1 MHSLG
6 LPPGSQP
13 RRQRRT
19 RLRSEQVI
27 GNQRIGSTW
36 IVGRVEDNRME
47 SSYYIDFEIDQL
59 RIWCEEREIYFY
71 LLCCMFGKLSQDLG
85 RQATFVSF
93 FHLHSLVIRWFH
105 AYLFFFISASLP
117 YWYYKSERN
126 TNLSLWN
133 ISLHLCW
140 KRRIKMLSTH

>member
-47 SSYYIDFEIDQL
+47 SE
-59 RIWCEEREIYFY
+59 
-71 LLCCMFGKLSQDLG
+71 LLYRF
-85 RQATFVSF
+85 
-93 FHLHSLVIRWFH
+93 
-105 AYLFFFISASLP
+105 
-117 YWYYKSERN
+117 
-126 TNLSLWN
+126 
-133 ISLHLCW
+133 
-140 KRRIKMLSTH
+140 